1 MTRGQGG
8 GYVQQGKAP
17 WKIKDVA
24 LVHFMR
30 LAVGFIALRFVYPL
44 FFTAPP
50 PVVEVTD
57 RLVVVALVWFA
68 VHRHG
73 GTLAEWGLALARP
86 GRDLAAGLGAGAV
99 LLAVSI
105 FTERLYTTAFF
116 LSPTQH
122 PLVAMVEQ
130 SSTWRDLLLPL
141 FLAGLAAP
149 LAEELLY
156 RLFTF
161 TALRDRFGMWP
172 GAVLSAAIFA
182 LFHFNPYW
190 LAEIVVVGLGL
201 ALLYQAT
208 GSLLSA
214 IVAHSFINT
223 TKIMLLFYQV
233 PFI

>member
-1 MTRGQGG
+1 MLR
-8 GYVQQGKAP
+8 GKAP
-17 WKIKDVA
+17 WNIKDVA
-24 LVHFMR
+24 LVHLLR
-30 LAVGFIALRFVYPL
+30 LTVGFVAVRFVYPL
-44 FFTAPP
+44 FFAAPP

-57 RLVVVALVWFA
+57 RLIVVALVWYA
-68 VHRHG
+68 VRRHG
-73 GTLAEWGLALARP
+73 GTLAAWGLAFTRPARN
-86 GRDLAAGLGAGAV
+86 LAAGLGAGVV

-105 FTERLYTTAFF
+105 FSERLYTTVFL

-122 PLVAMVEQ
+122 PLVALVEQ
-130 SSTWRDLLLPL
+130 AFSWRELLLPL

-161 TALRDRFGMWP
+161 TALRDRFGLWG

-190 LAEIVVVGLGL
+190 LAEMVVVGLGL
-201 ALLYQAT
+201 ALLYQVT

-223 TKIMLLFYQV
+223 SKILLLFYQV
-233 PFI
+233 PLI

>member
-1 MTRGQGG
+1 VLR
-8 GYVQQGKAP
+8 GKAP
-17 WKIKDVA
+17 WNIKDVA

-30 LAVGFIALRFVYPL
+30 LAVGFVVVRFVYPL
-44 FFTAPP
+44 FFAAPP
-50 PVVEVTD
+50 PAVEVTD

-68 VHRHG
+68 VRRHG
-73 GTLAEWGLALARP
+73 GTLAAWGLAFARP
-86 GRDLAAGLGAGAV
+86 ARNIAAGLGAGAI

-105 FTERLYTTAFF
+105 FTERLYATVLL

-130 SSTWRDLLLPL
+130 SYSWRELLLPL

-161 TALRDRFGMWP
+161 TALRDRFGLWG
-172 GAVLSAAIFA
+172 GALLSAAIFA

-190 LAEIVVVGLGL
+190 LAEMVVVGLGL
-201 ALLYQAT
+201 ALLYHAT
-208 GSLLSA
+208 GSLLAS

-223 TKIMLLFYQV
+223 TKILMLFYQV